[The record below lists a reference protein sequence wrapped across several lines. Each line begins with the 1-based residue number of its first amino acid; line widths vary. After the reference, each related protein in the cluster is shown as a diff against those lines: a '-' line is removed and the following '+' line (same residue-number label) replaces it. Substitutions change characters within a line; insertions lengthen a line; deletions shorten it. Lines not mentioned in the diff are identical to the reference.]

1 MSDLYFGTL
10 NRDIPH
16 WARKY
21 YASGN
26 DVDMEFTATP
36 ESCQTQYADPND
48 AWSTKKCEVV
58 ADANPALKLRS
69 AFCKVLTDEGNGGRV
84 PYCSIWQ
91 DQKGHVTFPEYG
103 PDYLHCIKP
112 DDGYI
117 DTTIPECALACQE
130 NPKQLGCTTSTLPP
144 PIDKVKVRQ
153 QCIDLNF
160 WQPEDPGCENVARSE
175 PELKLRHNIC
185 THMIQSD
192 FDNFDPNF
200 DPPTEAYH
208 WCEVNDTNGVVF
220 PEYQHCIKPDGFIDD
235 TQADCAQV
243 CTGNPNHPLCAKMP
257 PPAIMS
263 VSGETATV
271 SSLNSVTVAFT
282 DPWTKQLATASFKQS
297 SLGLK
302 PKDAVTLTMQK
313 TTPRKLTN
321 VVKKTVP
328 AANTTTTGK
337 ITKVT
342 STSSVTV
349 SYTDPWTK
357 KVATSVFTKAGHG
370 LKLNDAV
377 TFTISNTTPRKITN
391 VVKKTVPVANTTIA
405 GKITKVSSPSS
416 VTVSYNDPLTKKAVT
431 SVFTKAGHG
440 LKLNDAVTLTIKTTI
455 INIAKK

>member
-10 NRDIPH
+10 NEDIPQ

-21 YASGN
+21 YTSGN
-26 DVDMEFTATP
+26 NVDMETTATP
-36 ESCQTQYADPND
+36 ESCKTQYADPND
-48 AWSTKKCEVV
+48 AWSTKNCEVI

-69 AFCKVLTDEGNGGRV
+69 TFCKMLTDEGNGGRK

-91 DQKGHVTFPEYG
+91 DQKGLVTFPEYG
-103 PDYLHCIKP
+103 PDYLHCIKE
-112 DDGYI
+112 DGYI

-130 NPKQLGCTTSTLPP
+130 NPKQLGCTTPTKPFV
-144 PIDKVKVRQ
+144 DKVKVRQ

-160 WQPEDPGCENVARSE
+160 WQPGDPGCENVARSE

-185 THMIQSD
+185 AFMIKSD
-192 FDNFDPNF
+192 IDNNFYPTF
-200 DPPTEAYH
+200 DPPTEAYT

-243 CTGNPNHPLCAKMP
+243 CTGNPNHKLCAKVP
-257 PPAIMS
+257 PPATMA
-263 VSGETATV
+263 VLGETTAAT
-271 SSLNSVTVAFT
+271 SADSVTVAFT
-282 DPWTKQLATASFKQS
+282 DPWTKQLATAAFKQT
-297 SLGLK
+297 GFALK
-302 PKDAVTLTMQK
+302 PKDAITLTMKK
-313 TTPRKLTN
+313 TTPRQVTKVT
-321 VVKKTVP
+321 K
-328 AANTTTTGK
+328 AAPVATTTTAGK
-337 ITKVT
+337 VTKVT

-357 KVATSVFTKAGHG
+357 KVATSMFTKAGHG

-377 TFTISNTTPRKITN
+377 TLTISNATPRKITN
-391 VVKKTVPVANTTIA
+391 VVKKTVPIVNPTIP
-405 GKITKVSSPSS
+405 GKITKVASTSS
-416 VTVSYNDPLTKKAVT
+416 VTVSYTDPLTKKVTT

-455 INIAKK
+455 ISIAKI